1 MVKQERY
8 LIVSLVLG
16 FCLIST
22 GCDSQKAESRASE
35 PNVIKDY
42 VNTPKNQARAVGNK
56 LESVQKKVREQ
67 AKGLD
72 DDE

>member
-1 MVKQERY
+1 MTKQKRY
-8 LIVSLVLG
+8 WIVSLVLG
-16 FCLIST
+16 FCFIST
-22 GCDSQKAESRASE
+22 GCDSQKAESKASE
-35 PNVIKDY
+35 RNVIRDY

>member
-1 MVKQERY
+1 MTKQKKY
-8 LIVSLVLG
+8 LLVSLVLG
-16 FCLIST
+16 LCFVST
-22 GCDSQKAESRASE
+22 GCDSQNTESKDSE
-35 PNVIKDY
+35 PNIIRDY
-42 VNTPKNQARAVGNK
+42 VNTPKNQAHAVGNK